1 MRQALKEII
10 VSGVIVIILLL
21 TWIAETA
28 TGSANWMDD
37 E

>member
-1 MRQALKEII
+1 MMQTLNEII
-10 VSGVIVIILLL
+10 VSGVIAIILLL
-21 TWIAETA
+21 TWIAEKA